1 MRAAPLPGRSFRI
14 SCGDRFIIRWRG
26 HCGTERR
33 IAGKT
38 FQYALRRNNLA
49 LGNAVNQFVQCF
61 AGHMT
66 SLSVT
71 ASGAGRLNGG
81 SQLAA

>member
-1 MRAAPLPGRSFRI
+1 
-14 SCGDRFIIRWRG
+14 
-26 HCGTERR
+26 
-33 IAGKT
+33 
-38 FQYALRRNNLA
+38 
-49 LGNAVNQFVQCF
+49 VQCF